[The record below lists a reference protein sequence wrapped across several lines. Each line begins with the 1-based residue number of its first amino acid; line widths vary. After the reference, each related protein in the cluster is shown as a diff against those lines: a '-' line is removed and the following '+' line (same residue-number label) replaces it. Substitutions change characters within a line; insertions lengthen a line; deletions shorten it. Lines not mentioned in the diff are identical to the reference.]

1 MRIDIH
7 AGLSHLLRFSIK
19 CAAAQK
25 LILSKLR
32 QRIPMNPARH
42 SFLK

>member
-1 MRIDIH
+1 MKTIQSTEQRRQLRVNIH

-25 LILSKLR
+25 PALSK
-32 QRIPMNPARH
+32 AR
-42 SFLK
+42 